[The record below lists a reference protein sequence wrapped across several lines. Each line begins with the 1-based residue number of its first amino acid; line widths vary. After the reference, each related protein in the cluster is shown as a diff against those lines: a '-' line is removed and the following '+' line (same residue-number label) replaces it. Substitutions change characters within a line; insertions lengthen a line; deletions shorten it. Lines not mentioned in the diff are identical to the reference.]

1 MQSGAVAQ
9 SISLAL
15 DQLNKVKGN
24 REIIVISDFQKQAWQ
39 DVKLFIPESIKLTK
53 LAIGDSNL
61 PNVAIDNLT
70 VVPASPVSGQTVVIS
85 ARVQNYSETSKS
97 TTVYLNAGG
106 GRQSRTVEIP
116 PNGQS
121 EVEFSTLFNNHGDV
135 AVTASLGEGSFVG
148 DDERYTIIPV
158 RETLKL
164 MSYRKGEQ
172 STSDIVLSRLANALP
187 WLSHVSVS
195 ELPTTGVCD
204 VLFIHESSMESL
216 QAFLDLEQVTTK
228 LSVKENSEGWNAQ
241 MAKESS
247 AVFSIF
253 KSGEFGNP
261 AQGSFRRRFLLPKQW
276 GNKSIINYTDDIPA
290 ILVSKSP
297 TASRL
302 IWNLSFDPEYSDWIS
317 QEPFVSFMAELLLN
331 IQPSDGAIQETELV
345 NTVQGETIQSVSDA
359 GPGVYEWR
367 TGDTVAHA
375 NFVNFPLNESNLSLM
390 NAGDVLLVRECLC
403 GLGYSVQY
411 FYF

>member
-1 MQSGAVAQ
+1 MC
-9 SISLAL
+9 
-15 DQLNKVKGN
+15 
-24 REIIVISDFQKQAWQ
+24 
-39 DVKLFIPESIKLTK
+39 
-53 LAIGDSNL
+53 
-61 PNVAIDNLT
+61 
-70 VVPASPVSGQTVVIS
+70 
-85 ARVQNYSETSKS
+85 YS
-97 TTVYLNAGG
+97 
-106 GRQSRTVEIP
+106 
-116 PNGQS
+116 
-121 EVEFSTLFNNHGDV
+121 F
-135 AVTASLGEGSFVG
+135 
-148 DDERYTIIPV
+148 
-158 RETLKL
+158 
-164 MSYRKGEQ
+164 
-172 STSDIVLSRLANALP
+172 
-187 WLSHVSVS
+187 
-195 ELPTTGVCD
+195 TTGK
-204 VLFIHESSMESL
+204 
-216 QAFLDLEQVTTK
+216 VTTK

-331 IQPSDGAIQETELV
+331 IQPSDGSNKAEVLAGSHVSWIIPDNIDASTLKLVLKSDAEAIQETELV

-390 NAGDVLLVRECLC
+390 NAGDVKSGDAADKQEIVRAEALSQGVSMWPWLLGAVFLLLIAESFAANTRKEHLN
-403 GLGYSVQY
+403 SDKT
-411 FYF
+411 